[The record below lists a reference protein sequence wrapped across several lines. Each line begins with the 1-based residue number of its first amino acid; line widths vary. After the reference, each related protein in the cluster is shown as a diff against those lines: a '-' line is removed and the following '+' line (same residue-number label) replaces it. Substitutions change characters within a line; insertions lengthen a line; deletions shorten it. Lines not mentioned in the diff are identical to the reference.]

1 MNDVPN
7 APMADHDLRHGA
19 DAEKAPDAK
28 PPGPCLMVI
37 FGAGGDL
44 TKRLLVPALYNL
56 ATTGLIPDKFALIGA
71 DIGQHTAEDWSGSLL
86 AMLKSFI
93 SDPSAEDQLKAVD
106 DKTWTKL
113 AGRMSYVQ
121 GDFTKPEFYKSLG
134 DHLAEVEKA
143 QGTGG
148 NRLFYLAVADRFF
161 GTIVEN
167 LGKAGLSKEDDEG
180 KGPWRRVVIEK
191 PFGNGVNSAR
201 TLNQQVLSVLKERQ
215 VYRIDHFLGK
225 ETVQSIMAMRFAN
238 GIFEPIWNRDR
249 IEHVQITVAETV
261 GVEGRGKFYE
271 HAGALRDMVPNHVF
285 QLVAMVAMEPPV
297 GFEAEALRNK
307 KQDLYASI
315 ETLTPDDVVR
325 GQYGP
330 GSKHGKPVVGY
341 REEPDVARDSAVETY
356 VAMRLLI
363 DNWRW
368 AGVPFYIRTGK
379 HLPARITEIAIQFKK
394 VPLAPF
400 QNTPL
405 ESLAPN
411 WLVLRIQPDEGISL
425 EFEVKRPGQT
435 MQVAPVKMNF
445 SYADWFTPEPN
456 VGYETLLYDCMIGD
470 QTLFQRADMVEETWR
485 VVQPALDAWK
495 AKAPDEFPNYAS
507 GSAGPD
513 AADALLTRDDTTR
526 RWRPIQ
532 LPKEAKRS

>member
-1 MNDVPN
+1 MNDLV
-7 APMADHDLRHGA
+7 DHDLRHGVE
-19 DAEKAPDAK
+19 AEKSPDAR
-28 PPGPCLMVI
+28 PPGPCLIVI

-56 ATTGLIPDKFALIGA
+56 ANTGLIPENFALVGA
-71 DIGQHTAEDWSGSLL
+71 DIGERSAKDWGNSLL
-86 AMLKSFI
+86 AMLNSFT
-93 SDPSAEDQLKAVD
+93 SDPSAEDQLKSVD
-106 DKTWTKL
+106 DKTWAKL
-113 AGRMSYVQ
+113 ADRMSYVQ
-121 GDFTKPEFYKSLG
+121 GDFTRPEFYKTLEG
-134 DHLAEVEKA
+134 HLAEIEK
-143 QGTGG
+143 QHGTGG

-161 GTIVEN
+161 GTIVEH
-167 LGKAGLSKEDDEG
+167 LGQSGLAREAEG
-180 KGPWRRVVIEK
+180 EHQPWRRVVIEK
-191 PFGNGVNSAR
+191 PFGHDLESAR
-201 TLNQQVLSVLKERQ
+201 ALNRQVLSVLKETQ
-215 VYRIDHFLGK
+215 IYRIDHFLGK

-271 HAGALRDMVPNHVF
+271 QTGALRDMVPNHVF

-297 GFEAEALRNK
+297 GFNPESIRNK

-315 ETLTPDDVVR
+315 ETISPDDVVR

-330 GSKHGKPVVGY
+330 GTRQGKPVAGY
-341 REEPDVARDSAVETY
+341 REEPNVAADSATETY

-379 HLPARITEIAIQFKK
+379 HLSARITEIAIQFKK

-411 WLVLRIQPDEGISL
+411 WLVLRIQPDEGISF
-425 EFEVKRPGQT
+425 EFEVKRPGQV
-435 MQVAPVKMNF
+435 MRVAPVKMDF
-445 SYADWFTPEPN
+445 RYRDWFTPEPN
-456 VGYETLLYDCMIGD
+456 VGYETLIYDCMIGD
-470 QTLFQRADMVEETWR
+470 QTLFQRADMIEETWR

-495 AKAPDEFPNYAS
+495 VSPPRDFPNYAS
-507 GSAGPD
+507 GGSGPE
-513 AADALLTRDDTTR
+513 AADALLSRDGQGR
-526 RWRPIQ
+526 RWRPVA
-532 LPKEAKRS
+532 LPGEAKGS